1 MDASRGLV
9 RRIWDPKVDDCRG
22 WIRPFT
28 SVESCIKFLTLLAE
42 RSEEMCLRK
51 PLCALSCARLLLS
64 ARWA

>member
-1 MDASRGLV
+1 MDASRGLK
-9 RRIWDPKVDDCRG
+9 RRIWDPKVDDWRG
-22 WIRPFT
+22 SIRPFAC
-28 SVESCIKFLTLLAE
+28 VESCIKFLTLLAE